1 MIKKEQLDKIMNL
14 VPGQMTTAE
23 QAIVLSTLE
32 LVLQLL
38 NEQSVLLQEMR
49 DEINRL
55 KGEQGKPNISG
66 KNQNPR
72 TDISSEKERKTKKTN
87 KKRQVKF
94 DKNRQA
100 DEKKTIDIED
110 KSELPSDIVFKG
122 YATTHYQSLEISAK
136 LIELERAIYYSPSM
150 GETYT
155 AEFPDDY
162 ESGDYSQ
169 DLKGH
174 IIMLKSKF
182 GMSIPQVGDFLRM
195 NGISISNGTVSN
207 IYIAGGEKL
216 KEESQA
222 IHTNGLEGGL
232 YGQTDTTGSRVN
244 GVNYHTHIFGN
255 DIFTSYFT
263 RRHKDRQ
270 TVIDLLRSEEARVY
284 LLNEATYDI
293 FNYLKVPK
301 KIQKCLL
308 SIDIKSIIN
317 RKDFEA
323 KIKAVLSTEDFTRHQ
338 SKILEGAYIAA
349 YQADNPLA
357 ILVSDDAPQ
366 YKKCALQ
373 ISLCWV
379 HIGRNFKKLNPK
391 IKYHQDLLADFLS
404 SFWIFYHRLKN
415 YRQNPSPEA
424 LKLLDS
430 EFEGIFSLKT
440 GYEQLDELIAKTKAK
455 KDQLLVVLKHPY
467 IPLHNNEA
475 ELAARKEV
483 RYRDISFQTRSKK
496 GTQAKDTFFTIIQT
510 CHKLGINAYEYILD
524 RMKRKPT
531 MTSLDQMVLAKTN
544 IAF

>member
-1 MIKKEQLDKIMNL
+1 MLKKVQIEALMNL
-14 VPGQMTTAE
+14 VPGQMTRTE
-23 QAIVLSTLE
+23 QSIVLSTLE
-32 LVLQLL
+32 LVLQTFK
-38 NEQSVLLQEMR
+38 

-66 KNQNPR
+66 KNQNPSSN
-72 TDISSEKERKTKKTN
+72 ISSEKERKKKN
-87 KKRQVKF
+87 RARKRRVKF
-94 DKNRQA
+94 DKNSQV

-110 KSELPSDIVFKG
+110 KSQLPADIG
-122 YATTHYQSLEISAK
+122 YASSHYQTLEISAK
-136 LIELERAIYYSPSM
+136 LIELARAIYYSPST

-182 GMSIPQVGDFLRM
+182 GMSIPQIGDFLRM
-195 NGISISNGTVSN
+195 NGVDISNGTVSN

-222 IHTNGLEGGL
+222 IHKNGLEGGL
-232 YGQTDTTGSRVN
+232 YGQTDTTGSRVD
-244 GVNYHTHIFGN
+244 GVNYHSHIFGN
-255 DIFTSYFT
+255 DYFTSYFT
-263 RRHKDRQ
+263 RPHKDRQ
-270 TVIDLLRSEEARVY
+270 TVIDLLRSEEARIY

-293 FNYLKVPK
+293 FNYLKIPK
-301 KIQKCLL
+301 KVQKCLL
-308 SIDIKSIIN
+308 KIDIKRVMN
-317 RKDFEA
+317 REEFEA
-323 KIKAVLSTEDFTRHQ
+323 KIKAVLRTEDFTRHGD
-338 SKILEGAYIAA
+338 KVLEGAYIAA
-349 YQADNPLA
+349 YQADSPLA

-391 IKYHQDLLADFLS
+391 IKHHQALLADFLNA
-404 SFWIFYHRLKN
+404 FWIFYHQLN
-415 YRQNPSPEA
+415 DYRQNPSPQSA
-424 LKLLDS
+424 KLLDN
-430 EFEGIFSLKT
+430 EFERIFSIKT

-455 KDQLLVVLKHPY
+455 KNQLLLVLKHPY

-483 RYRDISFQTRSKK
+483 RYRDISFQTRSEK
-496 GTQAKDTFFTIIQT
+496 GTKIPFLLLS
-510 CHKLGINAYEYILD
+510 KLV
-524 RMKRKPT
+524 
-531 MTSLDQMVLAKTN
+531 TSWALTPMN
-544 IAF
+544 IY